1 MKARVVIQTA
11 DRTLEMAEHEV
22 PPVSAGTALLEVEA
36 CGLCGSDV
44 EQYKGAFT
52 EKGIVTYPLIPGH
65 EPVGRIAEID
75 EEAARAWGVKR
86 GDRVAVEPH
95 LSCGMCWSC
104 LDGSYHLCKE
114 VRPTGLPAYGFLPLD
129 YGHGLWGGYA
139 SHLHLVPRTIL
150 HRIPDEM
157 PIELAT
163 QYQSLAAGVR
173 WAVQVPKTAMGDSVL
188 ILGPG
193 QRGLGSVIACRE
205 AGAGTIIVTGLK
217 RDKHKLALAQAL
229 GAHHTI
235 VADEENTVARVLEI
249 TGGRGVDVAIDVVP
263 ASPQPIVDAVGA
275 VRIGGTIVIGGVKGR
290 NTKVALDSDRILFR
304 ELTIKGV
311 YSQGSAAYVQAL
323 RLLAENRYDMARLHT
338 HSFPLEEADTAIRTL
353 AGEVAGTDAISVSL
367 HPGLAPSRSRV

>member
-1 MKARVVIQTA
+1 MRARVIIQTG
-11 DRTLEMAEHEV
+11 DRKLEVAEHEV
-22 PPVSAGTALLEVEA
+22 PPITAGTALLAIEA

-44 EQYKGAFT
+44 EQYRGAFT
-52 EKGIVTYPLIPGH
+52 AKGIATYPLIPGH
-65 EPVGRIAEID
+65 EPVGRILEID
-75 EEAARAWGVKR
+75 REATRNWGVKA

-95 LSCGMCWSC
+95 LSCGMCRSC
-104 LDGSYHLCKE
+104 LDGGYHLCKE

-139 SHLHLVPRTIL
+139 SHLHLMPRTVL
-150 HRIPDEM
+150 HRIPDAM

-173 WAVQVPKTAMGDSVL
+173 WAIQVPKTALGDSVL

-193 QRGLGSVIACRE
+193 QRGLGAVIACRE
-205 AGAGTIIVTGLK
+205 AGAGTIIVTGLS
-217 RDKHKLALAQAL
+217 RDRHKLALARAL

-235 VADEENTVARVLEI
+235 IADEEDTVERVLAI
-249 TGGRGVDVAIDVVP
+249 TGGQGVDVAIDVVP

-275 VRIGGTIVIGGVKGR
+275 VRIGGLVVIGGVKGGT
-290 NTKVALDSDRILFR
+290 TKVALDSDRILFR

-323 RLLAENRYDMARLHT
+323 RLLAENRYDLGRLHT
-338 HSFPLEEADTAIRTL
+338 HSFPLEEADSAIRTL
-353 AGEVAGTDAISVSL
+353 AGEVPGVEAISVSL
-367 HPGLAPSRSRV
+367 HPDLPSTRS